1 MILTKRNTSFAS
13 VESTPLREFESDE
26 IADFDSRSSS
36 SRARLQ
42 PPPSPFLPL
51 SSHVQT
57 SSSGIRE
64 VSWALERRW
73 GCDPRT
79 GPECDSQEAQ
89 RELALP
95 PFLSFFLRLTHP
107 NSLLFFFGQDIER
120 GFSSPD
126 EGRAYRVSSTCL
138 LFPVVPLPIP
148 FSASSPPSPFFS
160 SSSSRK
166 SSLRS
171 TSPQLSTPSN
181 LEDSVTS
188 TSSFSNSSLKVG
200 TPSSFGTSES
210 VEGKPLS
217 CIDTQQTFSQSS
229 ASTWIS

>member
-1 MILTKRNTSFAS
+1 MFRLPPAEFAKYLGLS
-13 VESTPLREFESDE
+13 NDGGVATHEPDLSATLKKLNVS
-26 IADFDSRSSS
+26 
-36 SRARLQ
+36 
-42 PPPSPFLPL
+42 SPFLPFSL
-51 SSHVQT
+51 SSF
-57 SSSGIRE
+57 
-64 VSWALERRW
+64 
-73 GCDPRT
+73 
-79 GPECDSQEAQ
+79 DSA
-89 RELALP
+89 
-95 PFLSFFLRLTHP
+95 HP

-188 TSSFSNSSLKVG
+188 TSSFPNSSLKVG